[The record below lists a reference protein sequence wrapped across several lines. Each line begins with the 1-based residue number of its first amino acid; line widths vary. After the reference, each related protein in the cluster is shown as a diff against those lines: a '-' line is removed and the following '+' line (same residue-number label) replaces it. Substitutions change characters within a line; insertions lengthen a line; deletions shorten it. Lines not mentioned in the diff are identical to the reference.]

1 MEITGKIIV
10 VLPQRSGTS
19 QKGDWVSQQYVLE
32 TNEQYPKRFLFE
44 VFGLDKITSFAL
56 QAGEEVTISYDVA
69 AREHN
74 GTWYGSNHAWKVT
87 KAGVTAPQNS

>member
-1 MEITGKIIV
+1 MEITGKIIA

-19 QKGDWVSQQYVLE
+19 PKGDWTSQQYVLE
-32 TNEQYPKRFLFE
+32 TDEQYPKRFLFE
-44 VFGLDKITSFAL
+44 VFGADKISTFAL
-56 QAGEEVTISYDVA
+56 QLHEVVTISYDVA

-87 KAGVTAPQNS
+87 RIGEHQ